1 MTWFCWFPLSS
12 CADGTVHNLNEYIDI
27 RTADVAGN
35 AGVDLNNAVFS
46 EKLGAV
52 ISDSQLVELFSQIS

>member
-1 MTWFCWFPLSS
+1 M
-12 CADGTVHNLNEYIDI
+12 HNLNDYIEI
-27 RTADVAGN
+27 RTADVAAN

-46 EKLGAV
+46 EKLGVV